1 MKEFLEFLVKQI
13 TSKPEEVEITESR
26 ENDTFIYHIK
36 VSEDDMGIVIGKEGK
51 TIKSLRN
58 LAKAKAIRDNIRIQV
73 LLDESLQDSNE
84 QNL

>member
-1 MKEFLEFLVKQI
+1 MKEFLEFLIKQI
-13 TSKPEEVEITESR
+13 TSKPEEVKITENR

-36 VSEDDMGIVIGKEGK
+36 VSEEDMGIVIGKEGK

>member
-1 MKEFLEFLVKQI
+1 
-13 TSKPEEVEITESR
+13 
-26 ENDTFIYHIK
+26 
-36 VSEDDMGIVIGKEGK
+36 MGIVIGKEGK

>member
-1 MKEFLEFLVKQI
+1 MKEFLEFLIKQI
-13 TSKPEEVEITESR
+13 TSKPEEIEITENR
-26 ENDTFIYHIK
+26 EDDTFIYHIK

-84 QNL
+84 QNP

>member
-1 MKEFLEFLVKQI
+1 MKEFLEFLIKQI
-13 TSKPEEVEITESR
+13 TSKPEEVKITENR
-26 ENDTFIYHIK
+26 EDDTFIYHIK

-73 LLDESLQDSNE
+73 LLDESLQDYNE

>member
-1 MKEFLEFLVKQI
+1 MKEFLEFLIKQI
-13 TSKPEEVEITESR
+13 TSKPEEVKITENR
-26 ENDTFIYHIK
+26 EDDTFIYRIK

>member
-1 MKEFLEFLVKQI
+1 MKEFLEFLIKQI
-13 TSKPEEVEITESR
+13 TSKPEEVKITENR
-26 ENDTFIYHIK
+26 EDDTFIYHIK

-84 QNL
+84 

>member
-1 MKEFLEFLVKQI
+1 MKEFLEFLIKQI
-13 TSKPEEVEITESR
+13 TSKPEEVKITENR

-58 LAKAKAIRDNIRIQV
+58 LAKAKAIRDNVRIQV

-84 QNL
+84 QNP

>member
-1 MKEFLEFLVKQI
+1 MKEFLEFLIKQI
-13 TSKPEEVEITESR
+13 TSKPEEVKITENR

>member
-26 ENDTFIYHIK
+26 EDDTFIYHIK

-73 LLDESLQDSNE
+73 LLDESLQGSNE

>member
-1 MKEFLEFLVKQI
+1 MKEFLEFLIKQI
-13 TSKPEEVEITESR
+13 TSKPEEVKITENR
-26 ENDTFIYHIK
+26 EDDTFIYHIK

>member
-1 MKEFLEFLVKQI
+1 MKEFLEFLIKQI
-13 TSKPEEVEITESR
+13 TSKPEEVKITENR

-84 QNL
+84 QNP

>member
-1 MKEFLEFLVKQI
+1 MKEFLEFLIKQI
-13 TSKPEEVEITESR
+13 TSKPEEVEITENR
-26 ENDTFIYHIK
+26 EDDTFIYHIK

-58 LAKAKAIRDNIRIQV
+58 LAKAKAIRDNVRIQV

-84 QNL
+84 QNP

>member
-1 MKEFLEFLVKQI
+1 MKEFLEFLIKQI
-13 TSKPEEVEITESR
+13 TSKPEEVKITENR

-73 LLDESLQDSNE
+73 LLDESLQDSSE
-84 QNL
+84 

>member
-1 MKEFLEFLVKQI
+1 MKEFLEFLIKQI
-13 TSKPEEVEITESR
+13 TSKPEEVKITESI

>member
-1 MKEFLEFLVKQI
+1 MKEFLEFLIKQI
-13 TSKPEEVEITESR
+13 TSKPEEVKITENR

-73 LLDESLQDSNE
+73 LLDESLQGSNE

>member
-1 MKEFLEFLVKQI
+1 MKEFLEFLIKQI
-13 TSKPEEVEITESR
+13 TSKPEEVKITENR
-26 ENDTFIYHIK
+26 EDDTFIYHIK

-73 LLDESLQDSNE
+73 LLDESLQGSNE

>member
-26 ENDTFIYHIK
+26 EDDTFIYHIK

-84 QNL
+84 QNP

>member
-1 MKEFLEFLVKQI
+1 MKEFLEFLIKQI
-13 TSKPEEVEITESR
+13 TSKPEEVKITENR

-58 LAKAKAIRDNIRIQV
+58 LAKAKAIRDNVRIQV
-73 LLDESLQDSNE
+73 LLDESLQDYNE

>member
-1 MKEFLEFLVKQI
+1 MKEFLEFLIKQI
-13 TSKPEEVEITESR
+13 TSKPEEVKITENR

-36 VSEDDMGIVIGKEGK
+36 VSEDDIGIVIGKEGK

>member
-1 MKEFLEFLVKQI
+1 MKEFLEFLIKQI
-13 TSKPEEVEITESR
+13 TSKPEEIEITENR
-26 ENDTFIYHIK
+26 EDDTFIYHIK

-73 LLDESLQDSNE
+73 LLDESLQGSNE

>member
-1 MKEFLEFLVKQI
+1 MKEFLEFLIKQI
-13 TSKPEEVEITESR
+13 TSKPEEIEITENR
-26 ENDTFIYHIK
+26 EDDTFIYHIK

-73 LLDESLQDSNE
+73 LLDESLQDYNE

>member
-1 MKEFLEFLVKQI
+1 MKEFLEFLIKQI
-13 TSKPEEVEITESR
+13 TSKPEEIEITENR
-26 ENDTFIYHIK
+26 EDDTFIYHIK

-58 LAKAKAIRDNIRIQV
+58 LAKAKAIRDNVRIQV

-84 QNL
+84 QNP

>member
-1 MKEFLEFLVKQI
+1 MKEFLEFLIKQI
-13 TSKPEEVEITESR
+13 TSKPEEVKITENR

-73 LLDESLQDSNE
+73 LLDESLQDSDE

>member
-1 MKEFLEFLVKQI
+1 MKEFLEFLIKQI
-13 TSKPEEVEITESR
+13 TSKPEEVKITESR
-26 ENDTFIYHIK
+26 EDDTFIYHIK

-84 QNL
+84 

>member
-1 MKEFLEFLVKQI
+1 MKEFLEFLIKQI
-13 TSKPEEVEITESR
+13 TSKPEEIEITENR
-26 ENDTFIYHIK
+26 EDDTFIYHIK

>member
-1 MKEFLEFLVKQI
+1 MKEFLEFLIKQI
-13 TSKPEEVEITESR
+13 TSKPEEVKITENR

-84 QNL
+84 

>member
-26 ENDTFIYHIK
+26 EDDTFIYHIK